1 MDCLFR
7 RHHSFR
13 SLHSPMA
20 ATKCS
25 VVETAVDAID
35 VLFAVLLL
43 VLLRGEEIEVDVANT
58 ERKTVRSVSCV
69 FPVGG

>member
-1 MDCLFR
+1 
-7 RHHSFR
+7 
-13 SLHSPMA
+13 MA

>member
-1 MDCLFR
+1 
-7 RHHSFR
+7 
-13 SLHSPMA
+13 MA

-58 ERKTVRSVSCV
+58 ERETVRSVSIM